1 MTIRVALTHETV
13 YRYDR
18 NISLSPHVIRLRP
31 APHCKTNIVSYSLKV
46 EPENQFL
53 NWQQDPFGNFQ
64 ARLVFPEKTDRLSV
78 LVDLVADMKVI
89 NPFDFFVE
97 AYAENFPFEYEE
109 ILKYELAPY
118 LVPSENGKLLDS
130 YVKSLRAEGFAEP
143 KRIIDFIVALN
154 QKLSNDIGYI
164 IRMEPGVQTCEE
176 SLRKRTGSCRD
187 SSFLLVQILRR
198 FGLAARFVSG
208 YLIQL
213 KADQKPLEGPKGPE
227 KDFTDLHAWA
237 EVFLPGAGWVGM
249 DPTSGLLTG
258 EGHIP
263 LAATP
268 EPMSAAPIFGYA
280 DPAKTEFEFRM
291 EVERIRESPRVTLP
305 YSETRWNDILRR
317 GKALDHKI
325 KDLGLSLSIGG
336 EPTFISDA
344 DRQSPEW
351 NHEALGEDK
360 FELSKSLMYKLK
372 DEFTSGSFLQF
383 SQGKWYPGEPLPR
396 WSIGCLWRKDGVELW
411 KDPFLLADGPHA
423 SDSKPKAENLDPQK
437 ASETLACAICR
448 TLGIDLSYMVP
459 MYEDNLYYLW
469 KEGNLPFEMEKKLS
483 TAFDTLER
491 QRLLKLLDKGFK
503 KEVAFGIP
511 VYYNYLKKE
520 WESSVWHFKREKLF
534 LIPGDSPAGFR
545 IPFSSISDRFR
556 EVPYFTSIEKKEAL
570 PSRKTLDAT
579 IRKRLDSPSKTFG
592 EKELPIQSTIVVE
605 VREGILHV
613 FLPPVPS
620 TDVWV
625 ELIASVE
632 QAVLA
637 SGLKVRIE
645 GYESSMDER
654 IGQFRITPD
663 PGVIEVNLHPSTSF
677 VELENKTR
685 ILYERA
691 IETKLSTE
699 KFQIDGR
706 ASGTGGGN
714 HITLGA
720 LVPEESPFL
729 KRPDLLRSFATY
741 WQHHPSLSYLFSGL
755 FIGTTSQSP
764 RMDEGREEALYEF
777 EIACRQVDHL
787 ESVPPWLVDR
797 LFRNLLVDITG
808 NTHRSEISIDKLY
821 SPTGSTGRLGL
832 VEFRAFEMPPHY
844 KMSVLQQMFVLS
856 LLCRF
861 WEEPY
866 KHPPIRRGTELHD
879 KYLLPFYVWEDFKD
893 VLKDLKSNGYPFYE
907 EDFIPFFEFRFPEY
921 GHVLKDQIRLEL
933 RMALEP
939 WDVLGEEANSFGTSR
954 AVDSA
959 LERIQ
964 VKVEGW
970 TQGRYILSC
979 NGYEVPLKPTGK
991 NGEAVAG
998 VRYKAWSPVF
1008 TLHPNLPVT
1017 NPLVFDLWDS
1027 WSGRSIGGCKYYV
1040 SHPGGRSYDTFPVNS
1055 FEAESRRI
1063 NRFIDQGHTAGPTAA
1078 PKPLSH
1084 PHSPFTLDL
1093 RLAPGPGWKK
1103 KSP

>member
-1 MTIRVALTHETV
+1 MSIRVALTHETI
-13 YRYDR
+13 YQYDR
-18 NISLSPHVIRLRP
+18 KITLSPHVIRLRP

-46 EPENQFL
+46 EPEKQFL

-64 ARLVFPEKTDRLSV
+64 ARLVFPEKTDKLSV
-78 LVDLVADMKVI
+78 LVDLVVDMKVI

-97 AYAENFPFEYEE
+97 AYAEDYPFEYEE
-109 ILKYELAPY
+109 ILKLELAPY
-118 LVPSENGKLLDS
+118 LTPSENGTLLQS
-130 YVKSLRAEGFAEP
+130 YLKALRADGITEK
-143 KRIIDFIVALN
+143 KRIIDFIVELN
-154 QKLSNDIGYI
+154 RRISSDIGYI
-164 IRMEPGVQTCEE
+164 IRLEPGVQTCED
-176 SLRKRTGSCRD
+176 SLQKRTGSCRD
-187 SSFLLVQILRR
+187 SSFLLVQILRH

-213 KADQKPLEGPKGPE
+213 KADQTPLEGPKGPE

-280 DPAKTEFEFRM
+280 DPAETTFGFRM
-291 EVERIRESPRVTLP
+291 EVERILESPRVTLP
-305 YSETRWNDILRR
+305 YAESKWTDILRR

-325 KDLGLSLSIGG
+325 RDLGLEISIGG
-336 EPTFISDA
+336 EPTFISDK
-344 DRQSPEW
+344 DREGAEW
-351 NHEALGEDK
+351 NHEALGEEK
-360 FELSKSLMYKLK
+360 FKLSKELMYRLK
-372 DEFTSGSFLQF
+372 KDFTSGSLLQF

-396 WSIGCLWRKDGVELW
+396 WSMNCFWRKDEVALW
-411 KDPFLLADGPHA
+411 NEDSLLIDTP
-423 SDSKPKAENLDPQK
+423 DSPKKKKEEIDAHK

-448 TLGIDLSYMVP
+448 TLGIDLSYMIP

-469 KEGNLPFEMEKKLS
+469 KEANLPFELEKKLA

-491 QRLLKLLDKGFK
+491 QRLLKVLDKGFK
-503 KEVAFGIP
+503 KEVAFAIP
-511 VYYNYLKKE
+511 VYYNYLKNE
-520 WESSVWHFKREKLF
+520 WESSVWNFRREKLF
-534 LIPGDSPAGFR
+534 LIPGDSPAGLR

-556 EVPYFTSIEKKEAL
+556 EIPEFTSIEKKPNL
-570 PSRKTLDAT
+570 PSRKVLEDK
-579 IRKRLDSPSKTFG
+579 IRKRVDTPPKMFS
-592 EKELPIQSTIVVE
+592 EKELPIQSTLVVE
-605 VREGILHV
+605 VRDGVLHV

-620 TDVWV
+620 SDVWV
-625 ELIASVE
+625 DLIASVE
-632 QAVLA
+632 QATLA
-637 SGLKVRIE
+637 SGFQVRLE
-645 GYESSMDER
+645 GYEPARDER
-654 IGQFRITPD
+654 IGFFRITPD

-677 VELENKTR
+677 AELENKTK

-691 IETKLSTE
+691 LETKLSTE
-699 KFQIDGR
+699 KFQVDGR

-714 HITLGA
+714 HITVGA
-720 LVPEESPFL
+720 LTPEESPFL
-729 KRPDLLRSFATY
+729 KRPDLLRSLATY

-764 RMDEGREEALYEF
+764 RMDEGREEILYEF
-777 EIACRQVDHL
+777 EVACRQVDNL
-787 ESVPPWLVDR
+787 ESVPPWLIDR

-844 KMSVLQQMFVLS
+844 KMSVVQQMFVLS

-861 WEEPY
+861 WEKPY

-893 VLKDLKSNGYPFYE
+893 VLKDLKEHGYPFYE
-907 EDFIPFFEFRFPEY
+907 DDFIPFFEFRFPEY
-921 GHVLKDQIRLEL
+921 GHIQKDTIKIEV

-954 AVDSA
+954 AVDAA

-970 TQGRYILSC
+970 IPERYILSC
-979 NGYEVPLKPTGK
+979 NGYEVPLRATGK

-998 VRYKAWSPVF
+998 VRFKAWAPVF
-1008 TLHPNLPVT
+1008 TLHPNLPIT
-1017 NPLVFDLWDS
+1017 NPLVFDLWDT
-1027 WSGRSIGGCKYYV
+1027 WSERSIGGCKYFI

-1063 NRFIDQGHTAGPTAA
+1063 SRFLDQGHTAGATSR
-1078 PKPLSH
+1078 PKNLAH
-1084 PHSPFTLDL
+1084 PHSPYTLDL

-1103 KSP
+1103 KTS